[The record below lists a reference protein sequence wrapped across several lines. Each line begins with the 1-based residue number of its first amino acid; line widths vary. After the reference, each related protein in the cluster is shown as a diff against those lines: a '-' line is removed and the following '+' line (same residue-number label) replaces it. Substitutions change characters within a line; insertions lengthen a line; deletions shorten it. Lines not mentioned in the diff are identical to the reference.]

1 MIRIQKVTILVRK
14 KLTLFTLMW
23 MASWLGYSA
32 GNNAGSNNRND
43 TNNNSLNRL
52 QKNLEELPMQ
62 EFRLKF
68 FTLEDNLEKANQ
80 ALAKKNEKIESLE
93 KRIHELDLQS
103 TKYNLVLKSYKKDL
117 KRELET
123 TDQMIQKDLEFFQ
136 IQANK
141 DHQLIQE
148 LQEQLKKKEKEFLQY
163 NKELVEIRERLKSLA
178 EKLQSFENNRQLQR
192 VLFVLDRILSSKI
205 LRPIKR

>member
-1 MIRIQKVTILVRK
+1 MIRIQKATIVVRK

-23 MASWLGYSA
+23 IASWLGYSA
-32 GNNAGSNNRND
+32 GNNS
-43 TNNNSLNRL
+43 NNNSGNNSMKKEINRL
-52 QKNLEELPMQ
+52 QKPVQ
-62 EFRLKF
+62 EFRLKL
-68 FTLEDNLEKANQ
+68 FTLENDLERAYKK
-80 ALAKKNEKIESLE
+80 LAKKDEKIESLE
-93 KRIHELDLQS
+93 KKIRELDLQS
-103 TKYNLVLKSYKKDL
+103 TKDNLVLKSYKKDL

-141 DHQLIQE
+141 DHQLIEE

-163 NKELVEIRERLKSLA
+163 TEELVEIREKLKSLA
-178 EKLQSFENNRQLQR
+178 EKLQSFESNRQLQR